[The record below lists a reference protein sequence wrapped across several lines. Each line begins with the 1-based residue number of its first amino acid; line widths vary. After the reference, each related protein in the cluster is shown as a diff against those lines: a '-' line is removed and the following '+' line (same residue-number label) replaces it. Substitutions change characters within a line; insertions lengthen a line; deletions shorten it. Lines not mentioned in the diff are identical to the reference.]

1 MSLIK
6 LWNDNLRSLS
16 GQVAEVD
23 PWDNER
29 VSKYKWRTTISGIH
43 RKSYYA
49 YIKAYGKRLSLHKFI
64 FGNVEKG
71 KIIDHRD
78 GDGLN
83 CKNYNLRIL
92 SVRQNQQNR
101 HKTSDS
107 KYPGVFKSRKKW
119 KVMVINNKK
128 HVYLGTFDTEK
139 EAFDQY
145 QSYVLATFGEEV
157 LQPEDNII
165 TVPSQDVQRMM
176 YLMRKDGYSDKEID
190 EHIALL

>member
-29 VSKYKWRTTISGIH
+29 VSKYKWRAKQSGTH
-43 RKSYYA
+43 RKTYYA
-49 YIKAYGKRLSLHKFI
+49 YIVAYDKRLELQTFI
-64 FGNVEKG
+64 LGRTKKG
-71 KIIDHRD
+71 KQIDHRD

-83 CKNYNLRIL
+83 CKNYNLRVL

-101 HKTSDS
+101 HSETTS
-107 KYPGVFKSRKKW
+107 KYPGVKASGKKW
-119 KVMVINNKK
+119 VASVKYRGKSV
-128 HVYLGTFDTEK
+128 HLGTFATEK
-139 EAFDQY
+139 EAFAHY
-145 QSYVLATFGEEV
+145 QLYVLITFGEEV